1 MNVHQGPH
9 PGMKVDWALARLRR
23 IETPVLNDEE
33 DCSSPSSCRRQ
44 TSILSANFLLDLGF
58 FTIFFPFFSIMVC
71 PMRLSI
77 SPCALQQ
84 DLVIYPVYREQFAST
99 DPKPPARLSPSPT
112 PLQPQSLCCVRRSVC
127 VCRYVGRCHMLGFTC
142 KRCPSCSSFS
152 LLLVSN
158 LLTFDLIS
166 TEQQHHPVKHNKPPP
181 RIGAKPRR

>member
-1 MNVHQGPH
+1 
-9 PGMKVDWALARLRR
+9 
-23 IETPVLNDEE
+23 
-33 DCSSPSSCRRQ
+33 
-44 TSILSANFLLDLGF
+44 
-58 FTIFFPFFSIMVC
+58 MVC

-142 KRCPSCSSFS
+142 KRCPSCLSFS

-158 LLTFDLIS
+158 LLTLDLIS

-181 RIGAKPRR
+181 ESGLSPADRGRRRNPGCQGTENAGPARVWSLGRSTCEKTTCQHYGCHAGSSLPCEENSVTRKRWILFKK